1 MEDNEQGFSAL
12 SSLIRLISLVDI
24 KLRGDDL
31 CREMLSDMSSK
42 FGINRVACFRLQKDT
57 GSLMLAGTSDHAAEN
72 RNPIELDAASSD
84 WLLQLQEDNIKV
96 IESTDGIP
104 STLTGILG
112 LEKDRCVTF
121 FLSRE
126 VGASR
131 HLLILSAG
139 KERASDL
146 RNCST
151 ELTDFLRGVA
161 IIFEALGRMGESILL
176 RFDVQ
181 SFFELAPI
189 GIIVCSEDGA
199 VISANEQA
207 LLILGCGLASD
218 TLVGENLLSGEPFK
232 ESGIEQVIMRALAGE
247 QVDIENLRFKCPSGK
262 NVYLDI
268 RFRAT
273 KSHDG
278 KARIIGILADVTQR
292 IRLQQQLERSYRS
305 LTEAY
310 QELQRIDK
318 MKTRFID
325 TVSHELRTPLTVM
338 RGYLEMLQSE
348 YSDKLDQKVMAKIKS
363 IRANTERLYDLVEAM
378 LDVARI
384 EQGAMEIVK
393 QEASIKNL
401 IEDVL
406 SSQQALAHDKHQEIT
421 LVLQGELGSAMI
433 DYRKIRDALK
443 NILNNAVRYTPEG
456 GKIQVGAADEGK
468 MIHIWVKDN
477 GIGIPTSDLEKIFD
491 RFHIVVAKEL
501 SHQVDRMGLGLP
513 LAKGIVDA
521 HGGKIW
527 VESEVGKGSVFHINL
542 PKK

>member
-1 MEDNEQGFSAL
+1 MEGAEQRFSAL

-24 KLRGDDL
+24 KLKGDDV
-31 CREMLSDMSSK
+31 CSEMVSGLSSE
-42 FGINRVACFRLQKDT
+42 FGIERVVCYRFRKEAN
-57 GSLMLAGTSDHAAEN
+57 SLKIAGASDRVPDKGN
-72 RNPIELDAASSD
+72 SIELDETSTN
-84 WLLQLQEDNIKV
+84 WLIQLQEEKMHIF
-96 IESTDGIP
+96 ESMNGIP
-104 STLTGILG
+104 STLAGFLR
-112 LEKDRCVTF
+112 LETAQCAAI

-131 HLLILSAG
+131 YLLIATAG
-139 KERASDL
+139 KERASEL

-151 ELTDFLRGVA
+151 ELAEFLRGVT
-161 IIFEALGRMGESILL
+161 IIFEALGRMGESLLL
-176 RFDVQ
+176 RFDIQ
-181 SFFELAPI
+181 SIFELAPI
-189 GIIVCSEDGA
+189 GIIVCEENGS
-199 VISANEQA
+199 IINANEQA
-207 LLILGCGLASD
+207 LFILGCGLSSD
-218 TLVGENLLSGEPFK
+218 ALIGENLLSGEPFK
-232 ESGIEQVIMRALAGE
+232 KSGIEQVIMRAAAGE

-262 NVYLDI
+262 NVYLDV
-268 RFRAT
+268 RFRST
-273 KSHDG
+273 KSEDG
-278 KARIIGILADVTQR
+278 RVRIIGIMADVTQR
-292 IRLQQQLERSYRS
+292 IRLQQQLERSYRT

-348 YSDKLDQKVMAKIKS
+348 YSDKIDQKVMAKIKS

-378 LDVARI
+378 LDAARI
-384 EQGAMEIVK
+384 EQGAMEVVK
-393 QEASIKNL
+393 QETSIKNL
-401 IEDVL
+401 IEEVL
-406 SSQQALAHDKHQEIT
+406 ASQQALAHDKHQEIT

-433 DYRKIRDALK
+433 DHRKIRDALK

-542 PKK
+542 PKN